1 MISDIQLDPVVLVDE
16 DDRELGTL
24 PKRLVHS
31 KNTPLH
37 RGLSV
42 FIFDN
47 TGRVIVQQRAF
58 SKKTWPGVWSNS
70 CCGHPLPG
78 ETYEQAAIRKVREEL
93 GIEVKGLEK
102 VADYRYRFERDGVV
116 EHEICPI
123 FVAFVDGDVEP
134 DPLEVHDWKWI
145 AWEVWMHLLDEDK
158 LGSEGEWSE
167 WCKEE
172 VVLVDQWRRNSPLT
186 LMGASSRIPF
196 A

>member
-1 MISDIQLDPVVLVDE
+1 MISGTQAYLVVLVDE
-16 DDRELGTL
+16 HDREIGTMA
-24 PKRLVHS
+24 KGLVHTH
-31 KNTPLH
+31 NTPLH

-42 FIFDN
+42 FVFDDDDD
-47 TGRVIVQQRAF
+47 VIVQQRALH
-58 SKKTWPGVWSNS
+58 KKTWPGVWSNS

-93 GIEVKGLEK
+93 GIEVKNLEK

-123 FVAFVDGDVEP
+123 FAAFANGEVKT

-145 AWEVWMHLLDEDK
+145 AWEEWLRLLDEDK
-158 LGSEGEWSE
+158 LGSDGEWSE

-172 VVLVDQWRRNSPLT
+172 VVYVDRWRRTRP
-186 LMGASSRIPF
+186 
-196 A
+196 